1 MLLAASLTVFLLSFI
16 RIPLTGV
23 FREKIYIFQAA
34 LRAGLVWLTLLGLL
48 NSTIVAY
55 YYLRVIVF
63 MYMHDFA
70 V

>member
-23 FREKIYIFQAA
+23 FWGKIYIFQAA

-48 NSTIVAY
+48 NSAIVAY
-55 YYLRVIVF
+55 YCLRVIVF
-63 MYMHDFA
+63 M
-70 V
+70 